1 RYSLP
6 EHGIHCYW
14 ESDFTWALYGDSSTS
29 RNINPFLHLWG
40 YVTRSAYDE
49 NGTIHRPRPWVAE
62 HEISVEQALRMM
74 TIDAAY
80 IVSQEDYIGTL
91 ESGKFADL
99 IVLSDSPLDVYADE
113 LKDLEVYLTMI
124 GGKIEYVKDGSGL
137 EELLTLPPSSLLLPA
152 LVVMVVIPI
161 VALVVFTVVRKN
173 RP

>member
-1 RYSLP
+1 
-6 EHGIHCYW
+6 
-14 ESDFTWALYGDSSTS
+14 
-29 RNINPFLHLWG
+29 
-40 YVTRSAYDE
+40 
-49 NGTIHRPRPWVAE
+49 
-62 HEISVEQALRMM
+62 MM

-99 IVLSDSPLDVYADE
+99 IVLSDSPLDVHADE

-124 GGKIEYVKDGSGL
+124 GGKIEFVKDGSGL
-137 EELLTLPPSSLLLPA
+137 EELLPPPPSSLLLPA

-161 VALVVFTVVRKN
+161 AALVVFIVVRKN